1 MPGAISSGRV
11 AQTLLS
17 VLVLAQLLEAR
28 MNAISFRLPQMLW
41 LAPVIPLAL
50 IFFIARERQ
59 RIRNAR
65 RFVSERLRGVANPL
79 RWLRPWLAA
88 LALLG
93 CVIALA
99 GPEAGFRVVPI
110 EQRESNRVIAIDVS
124 LSMAAPD
131 VGTSRLDAAKA
142 IAKRIIDAQQGRVG
156 LVVFESAAE
165 VVSPLTSDDDAVEAL
180 LDSIQ
185 AGEVSNPG
193 SDLSVALMAALRLA
207 GDTAQRGDIVVIS
220 DGEDQSTR
228 LDDTIA
234 KLAQRGVPVSTILIG
249 TAAGSTI
256 PRPEGGGDLVDDNGQ
271 VVTTYARP
279 EALQKIAAATGGRFY
294 ANPFGEHALD
304 SLAAS
309 GGTLKQRNVRV
320 PIERYQWPLAFACVA
335 MFLGSLA
342 NRGAE

>member
-1 MPGAISSGRV
+1 MTFQSIR
-11 AQTLLS
+11 
-17 VLVLAQLLEAR
+17 
-28 MNAISFRLPQMLW
+28 FLW
-41 LAPVIPLAL
+41 LALLVPLAL
-50 IFFIARERQ
+50 IFLLARERQ
-59 RIRNAR
+59 RVRIAR

-79 RWLRPWLAA
+79 RMLRPWLTA

-99 GPEAGFRVVPI
+99 GPEAGFRVMPI
-110 EQRESNRVIAIDVS
+110 EQRESNRVIVVDVS
-124 LSMAAPD
+124 LSMDARD
-131 VGTSRLDAAKA
+131 VGTSRLEAAKA
-142 IAKRIIDAQQGRVG
+142 IAKRIIDAQSGRVG
-156 LVVFESAAE
+156 LVIFESAAE
-165 VVSPLTSDDDAVEAL
+165 VVSPLTSDGDAVDAL

-193 SDLSVALMAALRLA
+193 SDLSVALNAALRLVG
-207 GDTAQRGDIVVIS
+207 GDATQRGDVVVIS

-234 KLAQRGVPVSTILIG
+234 KLAQRGVPVSTIMVG
-249 TAAGSTI
+249 TAGGSTI
-256 PRPEGGGDLVDDNGQ
+256 PRAEGGGVLVDDNGQ

-279 EALQKIAAATGGRFY
+279 EVMQKIARATGGRFY

-304 SLAAS
+304 SLAAT
-309 GGTLKQRNVRV
+309 GGALKQRNVRV

-335 MFLGSLA
+335 LFLGSLT

>member
-1 MPGAISSGRV
+1 
-11 AQTLLS
+11 
-17 VLVLAQLLEAR
+17 
-28 MNAISFRLPQMLW
+28 MNAISFRVPQMLW
-41 LAPVIPLAL
+41 LAVVVPLAL
-50 IFFIARERQ
+50 IFFLARERQ
-59 RIRNAR
+59 RIRIAR

-79 RWLRPWLAA
+79 RSLRPWLVA
-88 LALLG
+88 LSLLG
-93 CVIALA
+93 CVFALA
-99 GPEAGFRVVPI
+99 GPEAGFRTIPI

-124 LSMAAPD
+124 LSMNAQD

-142 IAKRIIDAQQGRVG
+142 IAKRIVDAQQGRVA

-165 VVSPLTSDDDAVEAL
+165 VVSPLTSDGDAVEAL

-234 KLAQRGVPVSTILIG
+234 KIAQRGVPVSTILVG
-249 TAAGSTI
+249 TPAGGTI
-256 PRPEGGGDLVDDNGQ
+256 PRPEGGGNLVDDNGQ

-279 EALQKIAAATGGRFY
+279 ETLQKIAAATGGKFY

-309 GGTLKQRNVRV
+309 GGTMKQRNVRV

>member
-1 MPGAISSGRV
+1 
-11 AQTLLS
+11 
-17 VLVLAQLLEAR
+17 

-41 LAPVIPLAL
+41 LAAVIPLAL
-50 IFFIARERQ
+50 IFFIARERK
-59 RIRNAR
+59 RIRIAR

-79 RWLRPWLAA
+79 RSLRPWLAA

-99 GPEAGFRVVPI
+99 GPEAGFRTVPI

-124 LSMAAPD
+124 LSMAAQD

-165 VVSPLTSDDDAVEAL
+165 VVSPLTSDGDAVEAL

-271 VVTTYARP
+271 VVTTYAHP

-304 SLAAS
+304 SLAVS
-309 GGTLKQRNVRV
+309 GGTMKQRNVRV

>member
-1 MPGAISSGRV
+1 MPPSRRRYSRRAAGATSVEVRV
-11 AQTLLS
+11 
-17 VLVLAQLLEAR
+17 
-28 MNAISFRLPQMLW
+28 NAISFRAPQLLW
-41 LAPVIPLAL
+41 LAAVVPVAL

-59 RIRNAR
+59 RIRIAR
-65 RFVSERLRGVANPL
+65 RFVSERLRGVSNPL
-79 RWLRPWLAA
+79 RSVRPWLVAI
-88 LALLG
+88 ALLG

-124 LSMAAPD
+124 LSMAAQD

-142 IAKRIIDAQQGRVG
+142 IAKRIIDAQQGRIG
-156 LVVFESAAE
+156 LVVFESAAD
-165 VVSPLTSDDDAVEAL
+165 VVSPLTSDDEAVEAL
-180 LDSIQ
+180 LDSTQ

-207 GDTAQRGDIVVIS
+207 GDSAQRGDIVVIS

-228 LDDTIA
+228 LDDTVA

-279 EALQKIAAATGGRFY
+279 EALQKIASGTGGKFY

-309 GGTLKQRNVRV
+309 GGTLKQRNIRI
-320 PIERYQWPLAFACVA
+320 PIERYQWPLAFACMA

>member
-1 MPGAISSGRV
+1 V
-11 AQTLLS
+11 
-17 VLVLAQLLEAR
+17 
-28 MNAISFRLPQMLW
+28 SFRSPQLLW
-41 LAPVIPLAL
+41 LATIVPLAL
-50 IFFIARERQ
+50 IFFLARERRRV
-59 RIRNAR
+59 RIAR
-65 RFVSERLRGVANPL
+65 RFVSERLRGVANPV
-79 RWLRPWLAA
+79 RILRPWLVA

-99 GPEAGFRVVPI
+99 GPEAGFRTVPI

-124 LSMAAPD
+124 LSMLAQD
-131 VGTSRLDAAKA
+131 VGTSRIEAAKG
-142 IAKRIIDAQQGRVG
+142 IAKRIIDAQSGRVG
-156 LVVFESAAE
+156 LVIFESAAE
-165 VVSPLTSDDDAVEAL
+165 VVSPLTSDGDAVEAL

-193 SDLSVALMAALRLA
+193 SDLSVALNAALRLA
-207 GDTAQRGDIVVIS
+207 GGDAGQRGDIVVIS
-220 DGEDQSTR
+220 DGEDQSSK

-234 KLAQRGVPVSTILIG
+234 RLAQRGVPVSTILVG
-249 TAAGSTI
+249 TAGGSTI

-279 EALQKIAAATGGRFY
+279 EVLQKISGATGGTFY

-304 SLAAS
+304 SLAAT
-309 GGTLKQRNVRV
+309 GGSLKQRNVRV
-320 PIERYQWPLAFACVA
+320 PIERYQWPLAFACVL

>member
-1 MPGAISSGRV
+1 
-11 AQTLLS
+11 
-17 VLVLAQLLEAR
+17 
-28 MNAISFRLPQMLW
+28 MLW
-41 LAPVIPLAL
+41 LLAGVPLAL
-50 IFFIARERQ
+50 IFFLARERR
-59 RIRNAR
+59 RIRIAR

-79 RWLRPWLAA
+79 RSLRPWLITF
-88 LALLG
+88 ALLG
-93 CVIALA
+93 CVVALA
-99 GPEAGFRVVPI
+99 GPEAGFRIVPI
-110 EQRESNRVIAIDVS
+110 EQRESSRVIAIDVS
-124 LSMAAPD
+124 LSMAAQD

-165 VVSPLTSDDDAVEAL
+165 VVSPLTSDGDAVEAL

-193 SDLSVALMAALRLA
+193 SDLSVALNAAVRLA
-207 GDTAQRGDIVVIS
+207 GDTAQRGDIVLIS

-234 KLAQRGVPVSTILIG
+234 KLAQRGVAVSTILVG

-256 PRPEGGGDLVDDNGQ
+256 PRPEGGGDLADDNGQ
-271 VVTTYARP
+271 VVRTYAHP
-279 EALQKIAAATGGRFY
+279 EALQKIAAATGGTFY
-294 ANPFGEHALD
+294 GNPFAEHALD

-309 GGTLKQRNVRV
+309 GGTMKQRNVRI
-320 PIERYQWPLAFACVA
+320 PIERYQWPLAFACIV
-335 MFLGSLA
+335 MFLGSFA

>member
-1 MPGAISSGRV
+1 
-11 AQTLLS
+11 
-17 VLVLAQLLEAR
+17 

-41 LAPVIPLAL
+41 LALVIPLVL
-50 IFFIARERQ
+50 IFFLARERQ
-59 RIRNAR
+59 RIRIAR
-65 RFVSERLRGVANPL
+65 RFVSERLRGVANPM
-79 RWLRPWLAA
+79 RALRPGLVA
-88 LALLG
+88 LSLLG

-99 GPEAGFRVVPI
+99 GPEAGFRTIPI

-124 LSMAAPD
+124 LSMAAQD

-165 VVSPLTSDDDAVEAL
+165 VVSPLTTDDDAVEAL

-207 GDTAQRGDIVVIS
+207 GDTAQSGDIVVIS

-279 EALQKIAAATGGRFY
+279 EALQKVASATGGKFY
-294 ANPFGEHALD
+294 ANPFGEHTLD

-309 GGTLKQRNVRV
+309 GGTMKQRNVRV
-320 PIERYQWPLAFACVA
+320 PIERYQWPLAFACLA
-335 MFLGSLA
+335 MFLGSIA

>member
-1 MPGAISSGRV
+1 MRASTP
-11 AQTLLS
+11 
-17 VLVLAQLLEAR
+17 EAA
-28 MNAISFRLPQMLW
+28 MIFQSPAVLW
-41 LAPVIPLAL
+41 LALLVPLAL
-50 IFFIARERQ
+50 IFFLTRERQ
-59 RIRNAR
+59 RVRIAR

-79 RWLRPWLAA
+79 RMLRPWLTA

-110 EQRESNRVIAIDVS
+110 EQRESNRVIVIDVS
-124 LSMAAPD
+124 LSMDARD
-131 VGTSRLDAAKA
+131 VGTSRLEAAKA
-142 IAKRIIDAQQGRVG
+142 IAKRIIDAQSGRVG
-156 LVVFESAAE
+156 LVIFESAAE
-165 VVSPLTSDDDAVEAL
+165 VVSPLTSDGDAVDAL

-193 SDLSVALMAALRLA
+193 SDLSVALNAALRLVG
-207 GDTAQRGDIVVIS
+207 GDATQRGDVVVIS

-234 KLAQRGVPVSTILIG
+234 KLAQRGVPVSTIMVG
-249 TAAGSTI
+249 TAGGSTI
-256 PRPEGGGDLVDDNGQ
+256 PRAEGGGVLVDDNGQ

-279 EALQKIAAATGGRFY
+279 EVMQKIARATGGRFY

-304 SLAAS
+304 SLAAT
-309 GGTLKQRNVRV
+309 GGALKQRNVRV

-335 MFLGSLA
+335 LFLGSLT

>member
-1 MPGAISSGRV
+1 
-11 AQTLLS
+11 
-17 VLVLAQLLEAR
+17 
-28 MNAISFRLPQMLW
+28 MNAISFRVPQLLW
-41 LAPVIPLAL
+41 LALVAPLAL
-50 IFFIARERQ
+50 IFFLACERA
-59 RIRNAR
+59 RIRIAR

-79 RWLRPWLAA
+79 RSLRPWLAA

-124 LSMAAPD
+124 LSMAAQD

-142 IAKRIIDAQQGRVG
+142 IAKRIIEAQQGRVG

-165 VVSPLTSDDDAVEAL
+165 VVSPLTSDGDAVEAL

-220 DGEDQSTR
+220 DGEDQSTK

-234 KLAQRGVPVSTILIG
+234 KLSQRGVPVSTILVG

-279 EALQKIAAATGGRFY
+279 EALQKVAAATGGKFY
-294 ANPFGEHALD
+294 SNPFGEHALD

-309 GGTLKQRNVRV
+309 GGTMKQRNVRV

>member
-1 MPGAISSGRV
+1 
-11 AQTLLS
+11 L
-17 VLVLAQLLEAR
+17 LVLAQYEEPR
-28 MNAISFRLPQMLW
+28 VNVISFRSPQMLW
-41 LAPVIPLAL
+41 LVLAVPVAL
-50 IFFIARERQ
+50 IFLLARERQ
-59 RIRNAR
+59 RIRIAR

-79 RWLRPWLAA
+79 RSLRPWLAG

-99 GPEAGFRVVPI
+99 GPEAGFKTLPI
-110 EQRESNRVIAIDVS
+110 EQRESNRVIVIDVS
-124 LSMAAPD
+124 LSMAAQD

-142 IAKRIIDAQQGRVG
+142 IAKRIIDAQQGRVA

-165 VVSPLTSDDDAVEAL
+165 VVSPLTSDGDAVEEL

-185 AGEVSNPG
+185 AGEVENPG

-228 LDDTIA
+228 LDDAIA
-234 KLAQRGVPVSTILIG
+234 KLAQSGVPVSTILVG
-249 TAAGSTI
+249 TAGGSTI
-256 PRPEGGGDLVDDNGQ
+256 PRPEGGGNLVDDNGQ
-271 VVTTYARP
+271 VVTTYAHP
-279 EALQKIAAATGGRFY
+279 EALQKIAAATGGKFY

-309 GGTLKQRNVRV
+309 GGTMKQRNVRV

>member
-1 MPGAISSGRV
+1 
-11 AQTLLS
+11 
-17 VLVLAQLLEAR
+17 
-28 MNAISFRLPQMLW
+28 MNAISFRAPQLLW
-41 LAPVIPLAL
+41 LALAVPVAL

-59 RIRNAR
+59 RIRIAR

-79 RWLRPWLAA
+79 RFVRPWLAA

-124 LSMAAPD
+124 LSMAAQD

-228 LDDTIA
+228 LDDTVA

-279 EALQKIAAATGGRFY
+279 EALQKIAAATGGKFY

-309 GGTLKQRNVRV
+309 GGTLKQRNIRV

>member
-1 MPGAISSGRV
+1 
-11 AQTLLS
+11 
-17 VLVLAQLLEAR
+17 
-28 MNAISFRLPQMLW
+28 MNSIAFRLPQMLW
-41 LAPVIPLAL
+41 LALIVPLAL
-50 IFFIARERQ
+50 VFFLARERQ
-59 RIRNAR
+59 RVRTAR

-79 RWLRPWLAA
+79 RTLRPWLAA
-88 LALLG
+88 LSLLG

-124 LSMAAPD
+124 LSMDARD

-142 IAKRIIDAQQGRVG
+142 IAKRIIDAQPGRVG
-156 LVVFESAAE
+156 LVIFESAAE
-165 VVSPLTSDDDAVEAL
+165 VVSPLTSDGDAVEAL

-193 SDLSVALMAALRLA
+193 SDLSVALNAALRLVG
-207 GDTAQRGDIVVIS
+207 GDATQRGDIVVIS

-234 KLAQRGVPVSTILIG
+234 KLAQHGVPVSTILVG
-249 TAAGSTI
+249 TAGGSTI
-256 PRPEGGGDLVDDNGQ
+256 PRAGGGGVLLDDNGQ

-279 EALQKIAAATGGRFY
+279 EALQKIASATGGTFY
-294 ANPFGEHALD
+294 SNPFGEHALD
-304 SLAAS
+304 SLAAT
-309 GGTLKQRNVRV
+309 GGTLKQKNVRV
-320 PIERYQWPLAFACVA
+320 QIERYQWPLAFACVA
-335 MFLGSLA
+335 LFLGSLA

>member
-1 MPGAISSGRV
+1 
-11 AQTLLS
+11 
-17 VLVLAQLLEAR
+17 VLVLAQSEEAR
-28 MNAISFRLPQMLW
+28 VNAISFRAPQLLW
-41 LAPVIPLAL
+41 LALVVPIAL

-59 RIRNAR
+59 RIRIAR

-79 RWLRPWLAA
+79 RVVRPWLVA

-124 LSMAAPD
+124 LSMAAQD

-165 VVSPLTSDDDAVEAL
+165 VVSPLTSDDEAVEAL

-193 SDLSVALMAALRLA
+193 SDLAVALMAALRLA

-234 KLAQRGVPVSTILIG
+234 KLAQRGVPVSTILVG

-279 EALQKIAAATGGRFY
+279 EALQKIAAATGGKFY

-309 GGTLKQRNVRV
+309 GGILKQRNIRV

>member
-1 MPGAISSGRV
+1 VP
-11 AQTLLS
+11 
-17 VLVLAQLLEAR
+17 VLAPLPEAR
-28 MNAISFRLPQMLW
+28 VNAISFRLPQLLW
-41 LAPVIPLAL
+41 LALLIPLAL
-50 IFFIARERQ
+50 IFFLARERH
-59 RIRNAR
+59 RIRIAR
-65 RFVSERLRGVANPL
+65 RFVSERLRGVANPMRAL
-79 RWLRPWLAA
+79 RSWLVA
-88 LALLG
+88 LSLLG

-99 GPEAGFRVVPI
+99 GPEAGFRTIPI

-124 LSMAAPD
+124 LSMAAQD

-142 IAKRIIDAQQGRVG
+142 IAKRIIEAQQGRVG

-165 VVSPLTSDDDAVEAL
+165 VVSPLTSDGDAVEAL

-193 SDLSVALMAALRLA
+193 SDLSVALTAALRLA

-228 LDDTIA
+228 LDDTVA
-234 KLAQRGVPVSTILIG
+234 KLAQRGVPVSTILVG

-279 EALQKIAAATGGRFY
+279 EALQKIAAATGGKFY

-309 GGTLKQRNVRV
+309 DGTMKQRNVRV
-320 PIERYQWPLAFACVA
+320 PIERYQWPLALACMA

>member
-1 MPGAISSGRV
+1 MSSITFR
-11 AQTLLS
+11 S
-17 VLVLAQLLEAR
+17 PQL
-28 MNAISFRLPQMLW
+28 LW
-41 LAPVIPLAL
+41 LAAVVPVAFVFLL
-50 IFFIARERQ
+50 ARERQ
-59 RIRNAR
+59 RVRVAR

-79 RWLRPWLAA
+79 RVLRPWLVA
-88 LALLG
+88 LAVLG
-93 CVIALA
+93 CVVALA

-124 LSMAAPD
+124 LSMDAQD
-131 VGTSRLDAAKA
+131 VGTSRLEAAKA
-142 IAKRIIDAQQGRVG
+142 LAKRIIDAQPGRVG
-156 LVVFESAAE
+156 LVIFESAAE
-165 VVSPLTSDDDAVEAL
+165 VVSPLTSDGDAVEAL

-193 SDLSVALMAALRLA
+193 SDLSVALEAALRLA
-207 GDTAQRGDIVVIS
+207 GGDATQRGDIVVIS

-234 KLAQRGVPVSTILIG
+234 KLARRGVPVSAILVG

-256 PRPEGGGDLVDDNGQ
+256 PRAEGGGPLVDDNGQ

-279 EALQKIAAATGGRFY
+279 EVLQKIASATGGKFY
-294 ANPFGEHALD
+294 ANPFAEHALD
-304 SLAAS
+304 SLAAT
-309 GGTLKQRNVRV
+309 GGALKEKNVRV

-335 MFLGSLA
+335 LFLGSLA

>member
-1 MPGAISSGRV
+1 V
-11 AQTLLS
+11 
-17 VLVLAQLLEAR
+17 
-28 MNAISFRLPQMLW
+28 NAISFRLPQLLW
-41 LAPVIPLAL
+41 LALIVPLAL
-50 IFFIARERQ
+50 IFFLARERR
-59 RIRNAR
+59 RIRIAR

-88 LALLG
+88 LAFLG

-99 GPEAGFRVVPI
+99 GPEAGFRTIPI

-124 LSMAAPD
+124 LSMAAQD

-165 VVSPLTSDDDAVEAL
+165 VVSPLTTDDDAVEAL

-234 KLAQRGVPVSTILIG
+234 KLAQRGVTVSTILIG

-279 EALQKIAAATGGRFY
+279 EALQKIASATGGKFY

-309 GGTLKQRNVRV
+309 GGTMKQRNVRV

>member
-1 MPGAISSGRV
+1 
-11 AQTLLS
+11 
-17 VLVLAQLLEAR
+17 VLVLAQRTEAAV
-28 MNAISFRLPQMLW
+28 NAISFRVPQMLW
-41 LAPVIPLAL
+41 LALVVPLAL
-50 IFFIARERQ
+50 LFFLARER
-59 RIRNAR
+59 RRRHIAR
-65 RFVSERLRGVANPL
+65 RFVSERLRGVANSA
-79 RWLRPWLAA
+79 RALRPWLAA

-124 LSMAAPD
+124 LSMAAQD
-131 VGTSRLDAAKA
+131 VGPSRLEAAKA
-142 IAKRIIDAQQGRVG
+142 IAKRIIDAQPGRVG
-156 LVVFESAAE
+156 LVIFESAAE
-165 VVSPLTSDDDAVEAL
+165 VVSPLTSDGDAVEAL

-193 SDLSVALMAALRLA
+193 SDLSVALNAALRLVG

-220 DGEDQSTR
+220 DGEDQSTK

-234 KLAQRGVPVSTILIG
+234 KLSQRGIPVSTVLVG
-249 TAAGSTI
+249 TAGGSTI
-256 PRPEGGGDLVDDNGQ
+256 PRPEGGGPLVDDNGQ

-279 EALQKIAAATGGRFY
+279 EALQKIAGATGGTFY

-304 SLAAS
+304 SLAAT

-320 PIERYQWPLAFACVA
+320 PIERYQWPLAFACAA

>member
-1 MPGAISSGRV
+1 V
-11 AQTLLS
+11 
-17 VLVLAQLLEAR
+17 
-28 MNAISFRLPQMLW
+28 NAISFRLPQMLW
-41 LAPVIPLAL
+41 LAVAVPLAL

-59 RIRNAR
+59 RIRIAR
-65 RFVSERLRGVANPL
+65 RFVLERLRGVANPL
-79 RWLRPWLAA
+79 RSARPWLVA
-88 LALLG
+88 LSLLG

-99 GPEAGFRVVPI
+99 GPEAGFQTIPI

-124 LSMAAPD
+124 LSMAAQD

-165 VVSPLTSDDDAVEAL
+165 VVSPLTSDSDAVEAL

-234 KLAQRGVPVSTILIG
+234 KLAQRGVAVSTILIG

-279 EALQKIAAATGGRFY
+279 DTLQKIASSTGGRFY

-304 SLAAS
+304 LLAAS
-309 GGTLKQRNVRV
+309 GGTMKQRNVRV

>member
-1 MPGAISSGRV
+1 
-11 AQTLLS
+11 
-17 VLVLAQLLEAR
+17 
-28 MNAISFRLPQMLW
+28 MLW
-41 LAPVIPLAL
+41 LALLVPLAL
-50 IFFIARERQ
+50 FFFLARERR
-59 RIRNAR
+59 RIRVAR
-65 RFVSERLRGVANPL
+65 RFVSERLRGVANPV
-79 RWLRPWLAA
+79 RWPRPWLVA

-124 LSMAAPD
+124 LSMAAQD

-165 VVSPLTSDDDAVEAL
+165 VVSPLTSDGDAVEAL

-193 SDLSVALMAALRLA
+193 SDLSVALTAALRLA
-207 GDTAQRGDIVVIS
+207 NDTAQRGDIVIIS

-279 EALQKIAAATGGRFY
+279 EALQKIAAATGGKFY
-294 ANPFGEHALD
+294 ANPFDEHALD

-309 GGTLKQRNVRV
+309 GGTMKQRNVRV

>member
-1 MPGAISSGRV
+1 LFVR
-11 AQTLLS
+11 
-17 VLVLAQLLEAR
+17 EAGV
-28 MNAISFRLPQMLW
+28 NSIAFRLPQMLW
-41 LAPVIPLAL
+41 LALLVPLAL
-50 IFFIARERQ
+50 IFFLARERRRM
-59 RIRNAR
+59 RIAR

-79 RWLRPWLAA
+79 RTLRPWLAS

-124 LSMAAPD
+124 LSMDARD
-131 VGTSRLDAAKA
+131 VGTSRLEAAKA
-142 IAKRIIDAQQGRVG
+142 IAKRIIDAQPGRVG
-156 LVVFESAAE
+156 LVIFESAAE
-165 VVSPLTSDDDAVEAL
+165 VVSPLTSDGDAVEAL

-193 SDLSVALMAALRLA
+193 SDLSVALSAALRLA
-207 GDTAQRGDIVVIS
+207 GGDATQRGDIVVIS

-228 LDDTIA
+228 LDDTVA
-234 KLAQRGVPVSTILIG
+234 KLTQRGVPVSTILVG

-256 PRPEGGGDLVDDNGQ
+256 PRAGGDGVLVDDNGQ

-279 EALQKIAAATGGRFY
+279 EALQKIAGATGGRFY
-294 ANPFGEHALD
+294 SNPFGEHALD
-304 SLAAS
+304 SLVAT
-309 GGTLKQRNVRV
+309 GGTLKEKNVRV

-335 MFLGSLA
+335 LFLGSLA

>member
-1 MPGAISSGRV
+1 
-11 AQTLLS
+11 
-17 VLVLAQLLEAR
+17 
-28 MNAISFRLPQMLW
+28 MLW
-41 LAPVIPLAL
+41 LALLVPLAL
-50 IFFIARERQ
+50 IFFLARER
-59 RIRNAR
+59 RRLRVAR

-79 RWLRPWLAA
+79 RALRPWLAS

-99 GPEAGFRVVPI
+99 GPEAGFRVVPV

-124 LSMAAPD
+124 LSMDARD
-131 VGTSRLDAAKA
+131 VGTSRLEAAKA
-142 IAKRIIDAQQGRVG
+142 IAKRIIDAQPGRVG
-156 LVVFESAAE
+156 LVIFESAAE
-165 VVSPLTSDDDAVEAL
+165 VVSPLTSDGDAVEAL

-193 SDLSVALMAALRLA
+193 SDLSVALTAALRLVG
-207 GDTAQRGDIVVIS
+207 GDATQRGDVVVIS

-234 KLAQRGVPVSTILIG
+234 KLAQRGVPVSTILVG
-249 TAAGSTI
+249 TASGSTI
-256 PRPEGGGDLVDDNGQ
+256 PRPEGGGALVDDNGQ

-279 EALQKIAAATGGRFY
+279 EALQKIAKETGGRFY

-304 SLAAS
+304 LLAAS
-309 GGTLKQRNVRV
+309 GGMMKQRNVRV
-320 PIERYQWPLAFACVA
+320 PIERYQWPLAFACIA
-335 MFLGSLA
+335 MFLGSLV

>member
-1 MPGAISSGRV
+1 V
-11 AQTLLS
+11 
-17 VLVLAQLLEAR
+17 
-28 MNAISFRLPQMLW
+28 NAISFRFPQMLW
-41 LAPVIPLAL
+41 LALAVPVAL

-59 RIRNAR
+59 RIRIAR

-79 RWLRPWLAA
+79 RSVRPWLAA
-88 LALLG
+88 IALLG

-99 GPEAGFRVVPI
+99 GPEAGFRIVPI

-124 LSMAAPD
+124 LSMAAQD

-165 VVSPLTSDDDAVEAL
+165 VVSPLTSDDEAVEAL

-228 LDDTIA
+228 LDDTVA

-279 EALQKIAAATGGRFY
+279 EALQKIASATGGKFY

-309 GGTLKQRNVRV
+309 GGTMKQRNVRV

>member
-1 MPGAISSGRV
+1 V

-28 MNAISFRLPQMLW
+28 VNAISFRAPQLLW
-41 LAPVIPLAL
+41 LALVVPIAL
-50 IFFIARERQ
+50 IFFLARERQ
-59 RIRNAR
+59 RIRIAR
-65 RFVSERLRGVANPL
+65 RFVSERLRGVANPI
-79 RWLRPWLAA
+79 RSLRPWLVA

-99 GPEAGFRVVPI
+99 GPEAGFRIVPI

-124 LSMAAPD
+124 LSMAAQD

-165 VVSPLTSDDDAVEAL
+165 VVSPLTSDDEAVEAL

-193 SDLSVALMAALRLA
+193 SDLSVALTAALRLA

-256 PRPEGGGDLVDDNGQ
+256 PRPEGGGDLVDDNEQ

-279 EALQKIAAATGGRFY
+279 EALQKIAAATGGKFY

-309 GGTLKQRNVRV
+309 GGTLKQRNIRV

-335 MFLGSLA
+335 MFLGSLT

>member
-1 MPGAISSGRV
+1 V

-17 VLVLAQLLEAR
+17 VRELAQER
-28 MNAISFRLPQMLW
+28 RVSAISFRLPQMLW
-41 LAPVIPLAL
+41 LAMLVPLAL

-59 RIRNAR
+59 RIRIAR
-65 RFVSERLRGVANPL
+65 QFVSERLRGVANPL
-79 RWLRPWLAA
+79 RSLRPWLVA
-88 LALLG
+88 LSLLG
-93 CVIALA
+93 CVLALA
-99 GPEAGFRVVPI
+99 GPEAGFRTIPI

-124 LSMAAPD
+124 LSMAAQD

-165 VVSPLTSDDDAVEAL
+165 VVSPLTSDGDAVEAL

-234 KLAQRGVPVSTILIG
+234 KISQRGVPVSTILIG

-279 EALQKIAAATGGRFY
+279 EVLEKIAAATGGKFY

-309 GGTLKQRNVRV
+309 GGTMKQRNVRV
-320 PIERYQWPLAFACVA
+320 PIERYQWPLAFACLF
-335 MFLGSLA
+335 MFLGSLT

>member
-1 MPGAISSGRV
+1 VARTLAEAGINV

-17 VLVLAQLLEAR
+17 VREAR
-28 MNAISFRLPQMLW
+28 VTSIAFRLPQLLW
-41 LAPVIPLAL
+41 LALAVPLAL
-50 IFFIARERQ
+50 IFFLARER
-59 RIRNAR
+59 RRVRLAR
-65 RFVSERLRGVANPL
+65 RFVSERLRGVANPM
-79 RWLRPWLAA
+79 RTLRPWLTS

-110 EQRESNRVIAIDVS
+110 EQRESNRVIAIDAS
-124 LSMAAPD
+124 LSMDARD
-131 VGTSRLDAAKA
+131 VGTSRLEAAKA
-142 IAKRIIDAQQGRVG
+142 IAKRIIDAQPGRVG
-156 LVVFESAAE
+156 LVIFESAAE
-165 VVSPLTSDDDAVEAL
+165 VVSPLTSDGDAAEAL

-193 SDLSVALMAALRLA
+193 SDLSVALTAALRLA
-207 GDTAQRGDIVVIS
+207 GGDATQRGDIVVIS

-234 KLAQRGVPVSTILIG
+234 KLAQRGVPVTTILVG
-249 TAAGSTI
+249 TAGGSTI
-256 PRPEGGGDLVDDNGQ
+256 PRAGGGGVLVDDNGQ

-279 EALQKIAAATGGRFY
+279 EALQKIAGATGGKFY
-294 ANPFGEHALD
+294 SNPFGEHALD
-304 SLAAS
+304 SLAAT
-309 GGTLKQRNVRV
+309 GGALKEKNVRV

-335 MFLGSLA
+335 LFLGSLA